1 MYEIPLINNLSI
13 LVNYFDL
20 RKKIKLMMEEARSR
34 KLGGSLKVPNV
45 QELAKQQLAGVPP
58 RYIRINDDENQL
70 YNSSVIL
77 PHQLAPV
84 IDMKKLLEIKND
96 DTELNRFHLAC
107 KEWGFFQL
115 VNHGV
120 SSSLMEKVKT
130 EIRAFF
136 DLPMEEKK
144 KFEQEDGDVEGYGQA
159 FVVSEEQKLDWSDI
173 LYMITL
179 PTHLRK
185 PHLFPKLPT
194 SLRDA
199 LEQYS
204 TALKELAMKILYVMA
219 RALGMK
225 AGDINVLFKQDGTQ
239 MVRINYYPP
248 CPQPERVM
256 GLCPHTDAIGLA
268 ILLQV
273 NETEGLQIKKDGAWI
288 PVPYLPDAFVVNIG
302 DILEIVTNGIYKSI
316 EHRAIVN
323 KDKER
328 ISIATFLSP
337 KLNGDLGPAASLL
350 NPQSP
355 AQYRRI
361 GVADYFKGFI
371 SRELVGKSYIDTL
384 RIGNGYD
391 GSN

>member
-1 MYEIPLINNLSI
+1 
-13 LVNYFDL
+13 
-20 RKKIKLMMEEARSR
+20 MEEAKLR

-45 QELAKQQLAGVPP
+45 QELAKQQLAAVPS
-58 RYIRINDDENQL
+58 RYMRDDIENQS
-70 YNSSVIL
+70 YSSIL
-77 PHQLAPV
+77 PQVPV
-84 IDMKKLLEIKND
+84 IDVKKLLENGDID
-96 DTELNRFHLAC
+96 DDSELVRLHLAC

-120 SSSLMEKVKT
+120 NSSLMKKVKS

-136 DLPMEEKK
+136 DLPMEEKT
-144 KFEQEDGDVEGYGQA
+144 KFEQEEGDLEGYGQA
-159 FVVSEEQKLDWSDI
+159 FVVSEEQKLDWADI

-185 PHLFPKLPT
+185 PHLFPKLPA

-225 AGDINVLFKQDGTQ
+225 TEDMNVLFEQDGTQ
-239 MVRINYYPP
+239 MMRINYYPP

-256 GLCPHTDAIGLA
+256 GLCPHTDGIGLA

-302 DILEIVTNGIYKSI
+302 DILEIFSNGIYKSI
-316 EHRAIVN
+316 EHRSVVSS
-323 KDKER
+323 KKER
-328 ISIATFLSP
+328 ILVATFQSPRLDGILGPSSSLVTPQNSP
-337 KLNGDLGPAASLL
+337 KFKK
-350 NPQSP
+350 
-355 AQYRRI
+355 I
-361 GVADYFKGFI
+361 GVTEFYRGFFT
-371 SRELVGKSYIDTL
+371 RELDGKSYVDTM
-384 RIGNGYD
+384 RITNED
-391 GSN
+391 DLNN

>member
-1 MYEIPLINNLSI
+1 M
-13 LVNYFDL
+13 
-20 RKKIKLMMEEARSR
+20 KEARSR
-34 KLGGSLKVPNV
+34 KLGGSLKVANV

-58 RYIRINDDENQL
+58 RYIRNNDENQL
-70 YNSSVIL
+70 YSSSILL

-225 AGDINVLFKQDGTQ
+225 AEDMNVLFEEDGTQ
-239 MVRINYYPP
+239 MMRINYYPP

-256 GLCPHTDAIGLA
+256 GFCHHTDSIGLT

-273 NETEGLQIKKDGAWI
+273 NETEGLQIKKDRAWI
-288 PVPYLPDAFVVNIG
+288 PVPYRPDAFVVNIG

-350 NPQSP
+350 TPQSP

-361 GVADYFKGFI
+361 GVADYFKGLF